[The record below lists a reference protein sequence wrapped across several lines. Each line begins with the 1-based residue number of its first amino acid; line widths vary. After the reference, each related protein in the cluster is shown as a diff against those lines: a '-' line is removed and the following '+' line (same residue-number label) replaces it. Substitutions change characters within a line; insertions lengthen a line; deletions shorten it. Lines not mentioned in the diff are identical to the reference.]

1 MSVRIDVS
9 PAPGEEDYLAIL
21 KPLRAYNVSQAG
33 DARPERFALL
43 VRDEHSNEV
52 IGGLYGR
59 ILYRWLFV
67 ELLAVPEQCRGEGL
81 GSRLMHMAEEHA
93 RKKDC
98 IGIWLD
104 TFSFQA
110 PEFYRKHGFSEFA
123 QLDDFP
129 PGHTRFF
136 FQKRLN
142 SSAVIS

>member
-9 PAPGEEDYLAIL
+9 QSPGEAEYLAIL

-33 DARPERFALL
+33 DAKPERFALL
-43 VRDEHSNEV
+43 IRDEHSDEI

-59 ILYRWLFV
+59 SLYSWLFV
-67 ELLAVPEQCRGEGL
+67 ELLAVPEQCRGQGM
-81 GSRLMHMAEEHA
+81 GSRLMHMAEDHA
-93 RKKDC
+93 RKNDC

-110 PEFYRKHGFSEFA
+110 PEFYRKHGFVEFA
-123 QLDDFP
+123 KVEDFP
-129 PGHTRFF
+129 PGHQRFF

-142 SSAVIS
+142 ASAVIS